1 MEQNNL
7 EQLKKLAKVFNTDNV
22 ITSAEIEQVLSGI
35 MSIMASFR
43 KENIQLTEEY
53 KTLISDTL
61 AHIEKINQDTDNN
74 LSTKSSALLEKI
86 DAKLAIVNDTLA
98 KVKKIKPVHGKD
110 GKDGVNGINGKDG
123 KDGSPDTGEQI
134 ITKINDSDGK
144 IKAERIE
151 GVDKLA
157 SQDNLDR
164 AISILDQRTQF
175 LINKRTGGV
184 NSVVAGTNITVD
196 NTDPTNPIVSS
207 SGGGTPGGA
216 LTSIQYNNAGAFDG
230 TSKFLYDGNKTITFG
245 QEGTFATITGP
256 NATTSNTR
264 GGDFVFSGGIGN
276 GTGRGGYFTFEGGAG
291 GAIGAGGGFEIL
303 GGNGANGGNIYIS
316 GGNSVTGDNDGGS
329 VTISSGY
336 GSNAGLGGEVVI
348 SLGSD
353 IAGTT
358 LGSFYVENTITGASS
373 YLNFANVVTN
383 QTFTF
388 PNNTGTL
395 ALTSD
400 LLTYV
405 PYTGATGPVDLGAE
419 TLTAANLVATNSLFL
434 GAVNTEIKSSTL
446 GVWTVVS
453 NDGDEANIDA
463 NNLTADRTY
472 TLPDATG
479 TIALTSDLSSYVPYT
494 GATGAVDLGANNL
507 TVDTNT
513 LFVDAT
519 NNRVGVGTISPSSQL
534 TIKGNNDAT
543 FEVAGST
550 AGRRGLFTYNN
561 APAVFELDVDTNFRL
576 KTGSNYAI
584 YATNG
589 TVTIGAA
596 SAAVGTLRIPVAPT
610 ASANYGLVNLGSGA
624 FDGATAGF
632 FTGNSNGTVVAVN
645 AASGYT
651 GDLISLQVAGA
662 KKFKVFSTG
671 FVGLTSTNTG
681 FGEGSSSGIDFYQNT
696 APGSGQSSFNF
707 YGRVSSNTSGTS
719 THFDMG
725 GKNLT
730 APTGYAAASG
740 TGSWIGARLDYTLN
754 NTGTYSGTAT
764 GLYLNATETSVT
776 GTTHNLMDL
785 QVGGVSK
792 ATITNGGNI
801 IASNYVRVGGS
812 SAGINLR
819 AISST
824 VLGLRN
830 NADSGYV
837 NLATGLNIELKG
849 TNGNIT
855 SEAGNLGLY
864 PNNSIVGFMGTTS
877 SFPALKRSTTSLEVR
892 LADDSAYTR
901 INALNFNGV
910 ALVTGGTATKYL
922 SEDGTYTTPA
932 GGAGLTNW
940 TEAYGAG
947 TQATSSFKAT
957 NAAANVNAALVAKG
971 TGATVAQ
978 IPDAT
983 TAGGDSRGQYA
994 TDWQKVRNSSDM
1006 VASGNYSTIGGGE
1019 RNKVVG
1025 SWATVAGGY
1034 NNRAAAGSSTVTGG
1048 ESNNISAGSAAV
1060 IGGGSSNVSTQ
1071 DYTFIGGGISNS
1083 ITGAYGVIAG
1093 GNTNTV
1099 SATNA
1104 IVSGG
1109 STNTASGQNSGVTNG
1124 FYAEAHL
1131 YGERAFAAGR
1141 FGALGDAQAPDLL
1154 WRTSIT
1160 GTSAT
1165 ELFLDGASVQAI
1177 LKSGNTVWNA
1187 KIQVVATTSS
1197 IGNGGGAVGN
1207 SFSGEYLVSIKRLG
1221 TSTTLVGTVQT
1232 IATTADTNMT
1242 ASVVTI
1248 TADDTTEALKI
1259 TFTPDSATAG
1269 STTVTRVVARGTIV
1283 EVRY

>member
-1 MEQNNL
+1 MGRRDTVWQN
-7 EQLKKLAKVFNTDNV
+7 
-22 ITSAEIEQVLSGI
+22 
-35 MSIMASFR
+35 
-43 KENIQLTEEY
+43 
-53 KTLISDTL
+53 
-61 AHIEKINQDTDNN
+61 
-74 LSTKSSALLEKI
+74 
-86 DAKLAIVNDTLA
+86 
-98 KVKKIKPVHGKD
+98 
-110 GKDGVNGINGKDG
+110 
-123 KDGSPDTGEQI
+123 
-134 ITKINDSDGK
+134 
-144 IKAERIE
+144 
-151 GVDKLA
+151 
-157 SQDNLDR
+157 
-164 AISILDQRTQF
+164 
-175 LINKRTGGV
+175 RTGGYIETTNPLGYDV
-184 NSVVAGTNITVD
+184 LINGTNKYLNFATVSGSSGYGFRDNAGTMEFKD
-196 NTDPTNPIVSS
+196 SGGAWAAFGS
-207 SGGGTPGGA
+207 GGGGTPGGA
-216 LTSIQYNNAGAFDG
+216 LTSIQYNNAGAFGGFGTWDG
-230 TSKFLYDGNKTITFG
+230 SIFTV
-245 QEGTFATITGP
+245 
-256 NATTSNTR
+256 
-264 GGDFVFSGGIGN
+264 GGDLSATNV
-276 GTGRGGYFTFEGGAG
+276 YA
-291 GAIGAGGGFEIL
+291 
-303 GGNGANGGNIYIS
+303 
-316 GGNSVTGDNDGGS
+316 
-329 VTISSGY
+329 
-336 GSNAGLGGEVVI
+336 
-348 SLGSD
+348 
-353 IAGTT
+353 T
-358 LGSFYVENTITGASS
+358 LGLS
-373 YLNFANVVTN
+373 
-383 QTFTF
+383 
-388 PNNTGTL
+388 
-395 ALTSD
+395 
-400 LLTYV
+400 
-405 PYTGATGPVDLGAE
+405 
-419 TLTAANLVATNSLFL
+419 L

-494 GATGAVDLGANNL
+494 GAIGAVDLGANNL

-543 FEVAGST
+543 VEVAGST

-632 FTGNSNGTVVAVN
+632 FTGSANGTLIAGN
-645 AASGYT
+645 LASGST
-651 GDLISLQVAGA
+651 SDLLNLQIA
-662 KKFKVFSTG
+662 
-671 FVGLTSTNTG
+671 
-681 FGEGSSSGIDFYQNT
+681 
-696 APGSGQSSFNF
+696 
-707 YGRVSSNTSGTS
+707 
-719 THFDMG
+719 
-725 GKNLT
+725 
-730 APTGYAAASG
+730 
-740 TGSWIGARLDYTLN
+740 
-754 NTGTYSGTAT
+754 
-764 GLYLNATETSVT
+764 
-776 GTTHNLMDL
+776 
-785 QVGGVSK
+785 GVSK
-792 ATITNGGNI
+792 FTGLNNGTF
-801 IASNYVRVGGS
+801 IAEGYVRVGGS
-812 SAGINLR
+812 TSGINLR

-830 NADSGYV
+830 NADGAYV
-837 NLATGLNIELKG
+837 DLYTGLNISLRG

-864 PNNSIVGFMGTTS
+864 PANSIVGFMGTTS
-877 SFPALKRSTTSLEVR
+877 SFPAIKRNAAAINFRVADDSSDASITALTGTFSGGVKIGATQDLTWLTRAAIQASASGKLLLTDSAYTDFVALQFGGTTSSFPSLKRSTTSLEVR

-947 TQATSSFKAT
+947 TQATSSFTAT

-978 IPDAT
+978 VPDGTA
-983 TAGGDSRGQYA
+983 TAGNSRGQYA
-994 TDWQKVRNSSDM
+994 TDWQKIRNTNDM

-1109 STNTASGQNSGVTNG
+1109 STNTASGQNSGVSNG

-1131 YGERAFAAGR
+1131 YGERVFAAGR

-1154 WRTSIT
+1154 WRREIT

-1221 TSTTLVGTVQT
+1221 ATTSLVGTVQT

-1248 TADDTTEALKI
+1248 TADDTNEALKI
-1259 TFTPDSATAG
+1259 TFTPDGATAG
-1269 STTVTRVVARGTIV
+1269 TTTVTRVVARGTIA